1 MVQVAPVDSV
11 GLWRGM
17 TPLVLDAEADALG
30 AMNFLS
36 LSLRPFRRPTFPV
49 YAMRGCN
56 ASQLTGSSKC
66 TTRFRA
72 SVHGSTRPES
82 PSIDPRLCLFEVP
95 GD

>member
-36 LSLRPFRRPTFPV
+36 RSLRAFRRPTFPV

-72 SVHGSTRPES
+72 SLHGSTRPES
-82 PSIDPRLCLFEVP
+82 PFHRSPFMPV
-95 GD
+95 